1 MFERVMICD
10 AQGTYGDKQAIK
22 REKELF
28 RRMIA
33 SRVDGII
40 FVSSVSTENR
50 EKYFSQIKKQA
61 NKYKNIPLVSIERDL
76 TSVGIDS
83 VYFDGYANAR
93 MATQH
98 LIECGCKKIG
108 HITGPTHMEIVKER
122 VKGYKDCLKENN
134 LYLGEE
140 MIAHGDYRGIVRSVV
155 LIPWVT
161 PCVLISLMW
170 AWIFNGN
177 YGVMNEILQKL
188 HLINENVAWIAQPN
202 TALWIQILAM
212 IWQGIPFFTIMILA
226 AMQSVPRELYES
238 ASVDGA
244 SRIKQYFYITIP
256 GIASTIVST
265 VMIRLIWVFNNVDI
279 IYTMTGGGPGYS
291 SLTLSVYTYLQA
303 QKSMKFGY
311 GSAVAIIG
319 AVFMSIVIFIYL
331 RITRE
336 QGGMIDK

>member
-1 MFERVMICD
+1 M
-10 AQGTYGDKQAIK
+10 Q
-22 REKELF
+22 
-28 RRMIA
+28 
-33 SRVDGII
+33 
-40 FVSSVSTENR
+40 
-50 EKYFSQIKKQA
+50 KK
-61 NKYKNIPLVSIERDL
+61 
-76 TSVGIDS
+76 
-83 VYFDGYANAR
+83 
-93 MATQH
+93 
-98 LIECGCKKIG
+98 KKIQWQPL
-108 HITGPTHMEIVKER
+108 ILLAPAIIIVLLIIGYPVARAIALSLYKYDMTDLQN
-122 VKGYKDCLKENN
+122 VKFVGLQNYIDIFTKDDAFWPALKNTVLWVGVTVTAQLLLSLLLAN
-134 LYLGEE
+134 ILNKAFRG
-140 MIAHGDYRGIVRSVV
+140 RGIVRSIV

-177 YGVMNEILQKL
+177 YGVMNEILKRL
-188 HLINENVAWIAQPN
+188 HLIKENVAWIAQPN
-202 TALWIQILAM
+202 TALWVQILAM

-226 AMQSVPRELYES
+226 AMQSVPKELYES

-244 SRIKQYFYITIP
+244 SSVKQYFYITLP

-311 GSAVAIIG
+311 GSAVALTG
-319 AVFMSIVIFIYL
+319 AVLMSAVIFIYL

>member
-1 MFERVMICD
+1 MTNI
-10 AQGTYGDKQAIK
+10 
-22 REKELF
+22 L
-28 RRMIA
+28 
-33 SRVDGII
+33 
-40 FVSSVSTENR
+40 
-50 EKYFSQIKKQA
+50 
-61 NKYKNIPLVSIERDL
+61 NK
-76 TSVGIDS
+76 
-83 VYFDGYANAR
+83 FF
-93 MATQH
+93 
-98 LIECGCKKIG
+98 IG
-108 HITGPTHMEIVKER
+108 
-122 VKGYKDCLKENN
+122 
-134 LYLGEE
+134 
-140 MIAHGDYRGIVRSVV
+140 RGIVRSVV

>member
-1 MFERVMICD
+1 MWGCIKIQPTKF
-10 AQGTYGDKQAIK
+10 QGEYIMMKKKKFQYQPFILLAPAI
-22 REKELF
+22 L
-28 RRMIA
+28 I
-33 SRVDGII
+33 VILII
-40 FVSSVSTENR
+40 GYPVVRAVVLSLY
-50 EKYFSQIKKQA
+50 KY
-61 NKYKNIPLVSIERDL
+61 DL
-76 TSVGIDS
+76 TNLQGVKFVGLQNYIDIFTKDPAFWPAFKNTVIWVSVTVIS
-83 VYFDGYANAR
+83 QLLLSLLLANI
-93 MATQH
+93 
-98 LIECGCKKIG
+98 LNKFFIG
-108 HITGPTHMEIVKER
+108 
-122 VKGYKDCLKENN
+122 
-134 LYLGEE
+134 
-140 MIAHGDYRGIVRSVV
+140 RGIVRSVV

>member
-1 MFERVMICD
+1 MQKKKKVQYQPFILLAPALIIVLLIIGYPVVRAVGLSLFKYDMTNLQNVKFVGLQNYINIFTKDD
-10 AQGTYGDKQAIK
+10 AFWPALKNTVLWVGVTVVLQLLLSLLLANILNKS
-22 REKELF
+22 F
-28 RRMIA
+28 R
-33 SRVDGII
+33 G
-40 FVSSVSTENR
+40 
-50 EKYFSQIKKQA
+50 
-61 NKYKNIPLVSIERDL
+61 
-76 TSVGIDS
+76 
-83 VYFDGYANAR
+83 
-93 MATQH
+93 
-98 LIECGCKKIG
+98 
-108 HITGPTHMEIVKER
+108 
-122 VKGYKDCLKENN
+122 
-134 LYLGEE
+134 
-140 MIAHGDYRGIVRSVV
+140 RGIVRSIV

-177 YGVMNEILQKL
+177 YGVMNEILKKF
-188 HLINENVAWIAQPN
+188 HLISENVAWIAQPD
-202 TALWIQILAM
+202 TALWVQILAM
-212 IWQGIPFFTIMILA
+212 IWQGIPFFTIMVLA
-226 AMQSVPRELYES
+226 AMQSVPKELYES

-244 SRIKQYFYITIP
+244 SSIKQYMYITLP

-279 IYTMTGGGPGYS
+279 VYTMTGGGPGYS

-319 AVFMSIVIFIYL
+319 AVLMSVVIFIYL

>member
-1 MFERVMICD
+1 MKSKKKFEYQPYLLLSPAILIVVLIIGYPVVRAIVLSLYKYNLTDLQGVEFVGLQNYID
-10 AQGTYGDKQAIK
+10 ILTNDPAFWPAFKNTVIWVGVTVAAQLLLSLLLANILNKA
-22 REKELF
+22 
-28 RRMIA
+28 
-33 SRVDGII
+33 
-40 FVSSVSTENR
+40 FV
-50 EKYFSQIKKQA
+50 
-61 NKYKNIPLVSIERDL
+61 
-76 TSVGIDS
+76 G
-83 VYFDGYANAR
+83 
-93 MATQH
+93 
-98 LIECGCKKIG
+98 
-108 HITGPTHMEIVKER
+108 
-122 VKGYKDCLKENN
+122 
-134 LYLGEE
+134 
-140 MIAHGDYRGIVRSVV
+140 RGLVRSVV

-177 YGVMNEILQKL
+177 YGVMNEILKRL
-188 HLINENVAWIAQPN
+188 HLIDENIAWIAQPD
-202 TALWIQILAM
+202 TALWVQILAM

-244 SRIKQYFYITIP
+244 SRIRQYFHITLP

-291 SLTLSVYTYLQA
+291 SMTLSVYTYQQA

-319 AVFMSIVIFIYL
+319 AIFMSVVIFVYL
-331 RITRE
+331 RLTRE
-336 QGGMIDK
+336 QGGMISK

>member
-1 MFERVMICD
+1 MWGCIKIQPPKF
-10 AQGTYGDKQAIK
+10 QGEYLMMKKKKFQYQPFILLAPAI
-22 REKELF
+22 L
-28 RRMIA
+28 I
-33 SRVDGII
+33 VILII
-40 FVSSVSTENR
+40 GYPVVRAVVLSLY
-50 EKYFSQIKKQA
+50 KY
-61 NKYKNIPLVSIERDL
+61 DL
-76 TSVGIDS
+76 TNLQGVKFVGLQNYIDIFTKDPAFWPAFKNTVIWVSVTVIS
-83 VYFDGYANAR
+83 QLLLSLLLANI
-93 MATQH
+93 
-98 LIECGCKKIG
+98 LNKFFIG
-108 HITGPTHMEIVKER
+108 
-122 VKGYKDCLKENN
+122 
-134 LYLGEE
+134 
-140 MIAHGDYRGIVRSVV
+140 RGIVRSVV

-170 AWIFNGN
+170 
-177 YGVMNEILQKL
+177 
-188 HLINENVAWIAQPN
+188 AQPN

>member
-1 MFERVMICD
+1 MWGCIKIQPPKF
-10 AQGTYGDKQAIK
+10 QGEYLMMKKKKFQYQPFILLAPAI
-22 REKELF
+22 L
-28 RRMIA
+28 I
-33 SRVDGII
+33 VILII
-40 FVSSVSTENR
+40 GYPVVRAVVLSLY
-50 EKYFSQIKKQA
+50 KY
-61 NKYKNIPLVSIERDL
+61 DL
-76 TSVGIDS
+76 TNLQGVKFVGLQNYIDIFTKDPAFWPAFKNTVIWVSVTVIS
-83 VYFDGYANAR
+83 QLLLSLLLANI
-93 MATQH
+93 
-98 LIECGCKKIG
+98 LNKFFIG
-108 HITGPTHMEIVKER
+108 
-122 VKGYKDCLKENN
+122 
-134 LYLGEE
+134 
-140 MIAHGDYRGIVRSVV
+140 RGIVRSVV

-238 ASVDGA
+238 ASVDRA

>member
-1 MFERVMICD
+1 MER
-10 AQGTYGDKQAIK
+10 K
-22 REKELF
+22 
-28 RRMIA
+28 
-33 SRVDGII
+33 
-40 FVSSVSTENR
+40 
-50 EKYFSQIKKQA
+50 
-61 NKYKNIPLVSIERDL
+61 
-76 TSVGIDS
+76 
-83 VYFDGYANAR
+83 
-93 MATQH
+93 
-98 LIECGCKKIG
+98 KKIQWQPMLLLAPA
-108 HITGPTHMEIVKER
+108 ILIVVLIIGYPVARAIVLSLYKYDMTNLQN
-122 VKGYKDCLKENN
+122 VKFIGLQNYTDIFTKDDAFWPALKNTVLWVGVTVTAQLLLSLLLAN
-134 LYLGEE
+134 ILNKSFRG
-140 MIAHGDYRGIVRSVV
+140 RGIVRSVV

-177 YGVMNEILQKL
+177 YGVMNEILKSL
-188 HLINENVAWIAQPN
+188 HLIKENVAWIAQPN
-202 TALWIQILAM
+202 TALGVQIMAM

-244 SRIKQYFYITIP
+244 SSMKQYFYITLP

-279 IYTMTGGGPGYS
+279 VYTMTGGGPGYS

-319 AVFMSIVIFIYL
+319 AILMSIVIFIYL

>member
-1 MFERVMICD
+1 MER
-10 AQGTYGDKQAIK
+10 K
-22 REKELF
+22 
-28 RRMIA
+28 
-33 SRVDGII
+33 
-40 FVSSVSTENR
+40 
-50 EKYFSQIKKQA
+50 
-61 NKYKNIPLVSIERDL
+61 
-76 TSVGIDS
+76 
-83 VYFDGYANAR
+83 
-93 MATQH
+93 
-98 LIECGCKKIG
+98 KKIQWQPMLLLAPA
-108 HITGPTHMEIVKER
+108 ILIVVLIIGYPVARAIVLSLYKYDMTNLQN
-122 VKGYKDCLKENN
+122 VKFIGLQNYTDIFTKDDAFWPALKNTVLWVGVTVTAQLLLSLLLAN
-134 LYLGEE
+134 ILNKSFRG
-140 MIAHGDYRGIVRSVV
+140 RGIVRSVV

-177 YGVMNEILQKL
+177 YGVMNEILKSL
-188 HLINENVAWIAQPN
+188 HLIKENVAWIAQPN
-202 TALWIQILAM
+202 TALWVQIMAM

-244 SRIKQYFYITIP
+244 SSMKQYFYITLP

-279 IYTMTGGGPGYS
+279 VYTMTGGGPGYS

-319 AVFMSIVIFIYL
+319 AILMSIVIFIYL

>member
-1 MFERVMICD
+1 MER
-10 AQGTYGDKQAIK
+10 K
-22 REKELF
+22 
-28 RRMIA
+28 
-33 SRVDGII
+33 
-40 FVSSVSTENR
+40 
-50 EKYFSQIKKQA
+50 
-61 NKYKNIPLVSIERDL
+61 
-76 TSVGIDS
+76 
-83 VYFDGYANAR
+83 
-93 MATQH
+93 
-98 LIECGCKKIG
+98 KKIQWQPVLLLAPA
-108 HITGPTHMEIVKER
+108 ILIVVLIIGYPVARAIVLSLYKYDMTNLQN
-122 VKGYKDCLKENN
+122 VKFIGLQNYTDIFTKDDAFWPALKNTVLWVGVTVTAQLLLSLLLAN
-134 LYLGEE
+134 ILNKSFRG
-140 MIAHGDYRGIVRSVV
+140 RGIVRSVV

-177 YGVMNEILQKL
+177 YGVMNEILKSL
-188 HLINENVAWIAQPN
+188 HLIKENVAWIAQPN
-202 TALWIQILAM
+202 TALWVQIMAM

-244 SRIKQYFYITIP
+244 SSMKQYFYITIP

-279 IYTMTGGGPGYS
+279 VYTMTGGGPGYS

-319 AVFMSIVIFIYL
+319 AILMSIVIFIYL

>member
-1 MFERVMICD
+1 M
-10 AQGTYGDKQAIK
+10 Q
-22 REKELF
+22 
-28 RRMIA
+28 
-33 SRVDGII
+33 
-40 FVSSVSTENR
+40 
-50 EKYFSQIKKQA
+50 KK
-61 NKYKNIPLVSIERDL
+61 
-76 TSVGIDS
+76 
-83 VYFDGYANAR
+83 
-93 MATQH
+93 
-98 LIECGCKKIG
+98 KKIQWQPL
-108 HITGPTHMEIVKER
+108 ILLAPAIIIVLLIIGYPVARAIVLSLYKYDMTNLQN
-122 VKGYKDCLKENN
+122 VKFIGLQNYIDIFTKDDAFWPALKNTVLWVGVTVVSQLLLSLLLAN
-134 LYLGEE
+134 ILNKTFRG
-140 MIAHGDYRGIVRSVV
+140 RGIVRSIV

-177 YGVMNEILQKL
+177 YGVMNEILKSL
-188 HLINENVAWIAQPN
+188 HLIKENVAWIAQPN
-202 TALWIQILAM
+202 TALWVQILAM

-226 AMQSVPRELYES
+226 AMQSVPKELYES

-244 SRIKQYFYITIP
+244 SSVKQYFYITLP

-279 IYTMTGGGPGYS
+279 VYTMTGGGPGYS

-311 GSAVAIIG
+311 GSAVALTG
-319 AVFMSIVIFIYL
+319 AILMSVVIFVYL

>member
-1 MFERVMICD
+1 MQR
-10 AQGTYGDKQAIK
+10 K
-22 REKELF
+22 
-28 RRMIA
+28 
-33 SRVDGII
+33 
-40 FVSSVSTENR
+40 
-50 EKYFSQIKKQA
+50 
-61 NKYKNIPLVSIERDL
+61 
-76 TSVGIDS
+76 
-83 VYFDGYANAR
+83 
-93 MATQH
+93 
-98 LIECGCKKIG
+98 KKIQWQPL
-108 HITGPTHMEIVKER
+108 ILLAPAIIIVLLIIGYPVARAVVLSLYKYDMTNLQN
-122 VKGYKDCLKENN
+122 VKFIGLQNYIDIFTKDDAFWPALKNTV
-134 LYLGEE
+134 LWVGVTV
-140 MIAHGDYRGIVRSVV
+140 IAQLLLSLLLANILNKSFRGRGIVRSVV

-177 YGVMNEILQKL
+177 YGVMNEILKRL
-188 HLINENVAWIAQPN
+188 HLIKENVAWIAQPN
-202 TALWIQILAM
+202 TALWVQILAM

-244 SRIKQYFYITIP
+244 SSVKQYFYITLP

-279 IYTMTGGGPGYS
+279 VYTMTGGGPGYS

-319 AVFMSIVIFIYL
+319 AILMSVVIFIYL

>member
-1 MFERVMICD
+1 MWGCIKIQPPKF
-10 AQGTYGDKQAIK
+10 QGEYLMMKKKKFQYQPFILLAPAI
-22 REKELF
+22 L
-28 RRMIA
+28 I
-33 SRVDGII
+33 VILII
-40 FVSSVSTENR
+40 GYPVVRAVVLSLY
-50 EKYFSQIKKQA
+50 KY
-61 NKYKNIPLVSIERDL
+61 DL
-76 TSVGIDS
+76 TNLQGVKFVGLQNYIDIFTKDPAVWPAFKNTVIWVSVTVIS
-83 VYFDGYANAR
+83 QLLLSLLLANI
-93 MATQH
+93 
-98 LIECGCKKIG
+98 LNKFFIG
-108 HITGPTHMEIVKER
+108 
-122 VKGYKDCLKENN
+122 
-134 LYLGEE
+134 
-140 MIAHGDYRGIVRSVV
+140 RGIVRSVV

>member
-1 MFERVMICD
+1 MHKKKKVQYQPFILLAPALVIVLLIIGYPVVRAIGLSLFKYDMTNLQNVKFIGLQNYIDIFTKDD
-10 AQGTYGDKQAIK
+10 AFWPAFKNTVLWVGVTVVLQLLLSLLLANILNKT
-22 REKELF
+22 F
-28 RRMIA
+28 R
-33 SRVDGII
+33 G
-40 FVSSVSTENR
+40 
-50 EKYFSQIKKQA
+50 
-61 NKYKNIPLVSIERDL
+61 
-76 TSVGIDS
+76 
-83 VYFDGYANAR
+83 
-93 MATQH
+93 
-98 LIECGCKKIG
+98 
-108 HITGPTHMEIVKER
+108 
-122 VKGYKDCLKENN
+122 
-134 LYLGEE
+134 
-140 MIAHGDYRGIVRSVV
+140 RGIVRSIV

-177 YGVMNEILQKL
+177 YGVMNEILKKF
-188 HLINENVAWIAQPN
+188 HIISENVAWIAQPN
-202 TALWIQILAM
+202 TALWVQILAM

-244 SRIKQYFYITIP
+244 SSIKQYFYITLP
-256 GIASTIVST
+256 GISSTIVST

-311 GSAVAIIG
+311 GSAIAIIG
-319 AVFMSIVIFIYL
+319 AVLMSVVIFVYL

>member
-1 MFERVMICD
+1 MQR
-10 AQGTYGDKQAIK
+10 K
-22 REKELF
+22 
-28 RRMIA
+28 
-33 SRVDGII
+33 
-40 FVSSVSTENR
+40 
-50 EKYFSQIKKQA
+50 
-61 NKYKNIPLVSIERDL
+61 
-76 TSVGIDS
+76 
-83 VYFDGYANAR
+83 
-93 MATQH
+93 
-98 LIECGCKKIG
+98 KKIQWQPL
-108 HITGPTHMEIVKER
+108 ILLAPAIIIVLLIIGYPVARAIVLSLYKYDMTNLQN
-122 VKGYKDCLKENN
+122 VKFIGLQNYIDIFTKDDAFWPALKNTVLWVGVTVTAQLLLSLLLAN
-134 LYLGEE
+134 ILNKSFRG
-140 MIAHGDYRGIVRSVV
+140 RGIVRSVV

-177 YGVMNEILQKL
+177 YGVMNEILKSL
-188 HLINENVAWIAQPN
+188 HLIKENVAWIAQPN
-202 TALWIQILAM
+202 TALWVQILAM

-244 SRIKQYFYITIP
+244 SSVKQYFYITLP

-279 IYTMTGGGPGYS
+279 VYTMTGGGPGYS

-319 AVFMSIVIFIYL
+319 AILMSVVIFIYL